1 MSYFCGDVGIN
12 GTVYVFSTVPEGMKG
27 LNTVASNISP
37 ANFMWKP
44 QMEMTLEKI
53 QTQI

>member
-1 MSYFCGDVGIN
+1 MGIN
-12 GTVYVFSTVPEGMKG
+12 GAMYVFSTVPEGMKG
-27 LNTVASNISP
+27 QNTVASNICL

-44 QMEMTLEKI
+44 QMEMTLEKV